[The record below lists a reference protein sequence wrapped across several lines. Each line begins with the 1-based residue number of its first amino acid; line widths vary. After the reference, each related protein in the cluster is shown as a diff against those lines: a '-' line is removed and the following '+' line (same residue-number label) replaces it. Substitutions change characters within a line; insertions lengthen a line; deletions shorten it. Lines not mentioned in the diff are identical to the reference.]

1 MFRELPGEGV
11 KNEIEAHIAE
21 AVKSI
26 AGEGVVPKLA
36 VMRAGDD
43 DSQEYYEAA
52 IQRQSGEYGIE
63 TQAIRFTENV
73 SQALFEATLQAING
87 DESVHGIIMLRPL
100 PDGLDSERLRRMINP
115 AKDVDAITDYSI
127 AEMFMGREDAFCSC
141 TAEACLEMMRYYG
154 IDPAGKK
161 VTILGRSKTVGKPL
175 ALMLIHKNATVTV
188 CHSATPE
195 EDMEAACRNADIVI
209 LATGLTQGFG
219 SRYFR
224 DGQIILDVGTG
235 TGKDGKMHGDLD
247 IEEIMESG
255 KINDLT
261 YTPVPGGLGMVT
273 TAVLLR
279 NIIRAARRAADSG
292 KGSGKGIISLQEM
305 M

>member
-1 MFRELPGEGV
+1 M
-11 KNEIEAHIAE
+11 
-21 AVKSI
+21 
-26 AGEGVVPKLA
+26 
-36 VMRAGDD
+36 
-43 DSQEYYEAA
+43 
-52 IQRQSGEYGIE
+52 
-63 TQAIRFTENV
+63 
-73 SQALFEATLQAING
+73 
-87 DESVHGIIMLRPL
+87 
-100 PDGLDSERLRRMINP
+100 
-115 AKDVDAITDYSI
+115 
-127 AEMFMGREDAFCSC
+127 
-141 TAEACLEMMRYYG
+141 
-154 IDPAGKK
+154 
-161 VTILGRSKTVGKPL
+161 
-175 ALMLIHKNATVTV
+175 TV

-195 EDMEAACRNADIVI
+195 EDMEAACRNSDIVI

-235 TGKDGKMHGDLD
+235 TGRDGKMHGDLD

-279 NIIRAARRAADSG
+279 NVIRAARRAADSG